1 MVHSRLHRSNLRPV
15 TSHLVQGVELS
26 AGHTGKGR
34 TGDHGRADSADSPAD
49 MCECKEGAGQAADVA
64 QNEYGVPYL
73 DYKAGS
79 SSGSDGASDDKPPA
93 DDNLYFGSRP
103 QTI

>member
-1 MVHSRLHRSNLRPV
+1 M
-15 TSHLVQGVELS
+15 
-26 AGHTGKGR
+26 
-34 TGDHGRADSADSPAD
+34 
-49 MCECKEGAGQAADVA
+49 QAADVA

-79 SSGSDGASDDKPPA
+79 SSSSDGASDDKPLA